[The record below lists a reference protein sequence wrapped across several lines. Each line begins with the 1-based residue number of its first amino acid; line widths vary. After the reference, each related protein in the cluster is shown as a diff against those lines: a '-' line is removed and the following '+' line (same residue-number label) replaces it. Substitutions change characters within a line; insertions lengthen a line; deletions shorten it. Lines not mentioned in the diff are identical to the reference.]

1 MLKHKGTYETIS
13 PEEIG
18 HKRTTRIGIVLG
30 KLRYAKYFFLKYAY
44 VRKSMTINIRGRWIG
59 FSTILFHKFVFD
71 FLKLKFNWKYC
82 FVLCLWCRNWNKRN
96 TLEDELNNEYMN
108 FENFLQFFCKTQTF
122 KTSLKSFSSRK
133 MWEKK
138 KKCKHKNTSCILFT
152 QNELCQL
159 FLQP

>member
-1 MLKHKGTYETIS
+1 MQIT
-13 PEEIG
+13 
-18 HKRTTRIGIVLG
+18 
-30 KLRYAKYFFLKYAY
+30 FFLKYAY

-59 FSTILFHKFVFD
+59 LSTILFHKFVSD

-96 TLEDELNNEYMN
+96 TLEDELNSEYMN